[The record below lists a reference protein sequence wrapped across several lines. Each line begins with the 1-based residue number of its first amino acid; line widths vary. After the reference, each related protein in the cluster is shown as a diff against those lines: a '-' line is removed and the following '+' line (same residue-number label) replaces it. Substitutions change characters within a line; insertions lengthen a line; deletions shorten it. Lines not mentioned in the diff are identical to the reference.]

1 MSDEADIS
9 EPRQSLILAST
20 IKLVT
25 DQQKA
30 RLCIPSLERCREC
43 GDKIPEKRR
52 AAVPG
57 CTLCVEC
64 QKWAD
69 KGGGFWP

>member
-1 MSDEADIS
+1 MSDEADVS

-30 RLCIPSLERCREC
+30 RLGLPSLERCREC

-52 AAVPG
+52 EAEPG
-57 CTLCVEC
+57 CELCVKCKAWEE
-64 QKWAD
+64 
-69 KGGGFWP
+69 KGGRFWP